1 MTKQNDRGAA
11 MILVMAW
18 SLFLVLFALVV
29 VRAIIA
35 QIAPSDASERSY
47 AALAAAEA
55 GVDDYRAHLL
65 AQPNY
70 YQQSDPDNA
79 SLTGWA
85 SVPGG
90 VSNALY
96 TVSVDASRAAV
107 GGEVRVFSTGKSGNL
122 TRTVEAVLTKRST
135 LDYVY
140 LSDIETPSPRLPGA
154 YSTAAGSGGATGVT
168 AQDLAASLCSRYWYQ
183 SGSVSNSATGNQR
196 NLNFCQWAGIN
207 VGEKITGKIHTNDM
221 WRLQNSDLS
230 AVLDLGAISS
240 SCRSTADGLVAG
252 EVGCSATRRFIATSS
267 EGLYSNNS
275 ADAAWSSSTVF
286 QGNSWR
292 PGSSDNTRRNPK
304 YESVLELPQ
313 SSATLR
319 KDASATGCVYTG
331 PTRIRFSTE
340 SGLGY
345 MYVTSPDTIETATAC
360 GGTSLKADP
369 ASPATQNTV
378 KIGLAQFSDLVIY
391 MQNVPRPGQADDPDN
406 AFDVNNQWA
415 LNTEPTC
422 KLKGTKKYPYVI
434 PKASVDS
441 VDPGLF
447 NSGSTN
453 KGFPSEQ
460 ADTASPWYANSC
472 GNGDLYVQG
481 SYKGA
486 FTLASQS
493 NIIITSSLSEY
504 LSNVTTGKPSATS
517 TSVIGLVSEKFT
529 YLYRPFTAADSWVGD
544 WKTSNAQDP
553 KLNVAILAVDECF
566 ASQDPY
572 FGARQGSIYLWGSL
586 AQQFRC
592 VVGANGGYNKAYS
605 FDTRL
610 ASIHPPYMLQLSTE
624 PWTVDRLGEI
634 TSASQGIGTTD
645 HVVLGADE
653 SSATV
658 RNVRVVS
665 GPATATTVSNTARV
679 SATGV
684 GHIVVSYEVVFTNR
698 VDIRQ
703 LFITV
708 V

>member
-1 MTKQNDRGAA
+1 
-11 MILVMAW
+11 V
-18 SLFLVLFALVV
+18 
-29 VRAIIA
+29 

-55 GVDDYRAHLL
+55 GIDDYRAHLL
-65 AQPNY
+65 AQPSY
-70 YQQSDPDNA
+70 YQQVDAGNA

-96 TVSVDASRAAV
+96 TVTVDSSRAAV
-107 GGEVRVFSTGKSGNL
+107 GGEVRVFSTGKSGNI

-183 SGSVSNSATGNQR
+183 SGSVSSSTTGNQR
-196 NLNFCQWAGIN
+196 NQNFCQWAGIN
-207 VGEKITGKIHTNDM
+207 VGEKITGKIHTNDI

-230 AVLDLGAISS
+230 SVLDAGAISS
-240 SCRSTADGLVAG
+240 SCRSTADGLTAG

-267 EGLYSNNS
+267 EGLNSNNS
-275 ADAAWSSSTVF
+275 ADATWSSSTVF

-292 PGSSDNTRRNPK
+292 PGSTDNTRRNPR

-313 SSATLR
+313 SSATLK
-319 KDASATGCVYTG
+319 KDASETGCVYTG

-345 MYVTSPDTIETATAC
+345 MYVTSPDTIATATAC
-360 GGTSLKADP
+360 GGTLLKADP
-369 ASPATQNTV
+369 ASPATQNTI

-406 AFDVNNQWA
+406 AYDVNNQWV
-415 LNTEPTC
+415 LNAEPSC
-422 KLKGTKKYPYVI
+422 KLKGAKKYPYVI

-460 ADTASPWYANSC
+460 ANTASPWYANSC

-493 NIIITSSLSEY
+493 NIILTSSLTESA
-504 LSNVTTGKPSATS
+504 SNVSTGQPSAAS

-529 YLYRPFTAADSWVGD
+529 YLYRPFTSSDAWVGD
-544 WKTSNAQDP
+544 WKSANAQDP
-553 KLNVAILAVDECF
+553 KFNVAILAVDECF

-572 FGARQGSIYLWGSL
+572 FGSRQGSIYLWGSL

-592 VVGANGGYNKAYS
+592 VVGATGGYNKAYS

-610 ASIHPPYMLQLSTE
+610 SSIHPPYMLELSSE
-624 PWTVDRLGEI
+624 PWKVERTGEI
-634 TSASQGIGTTD
+634 TSAKQSIGTAD
-645 HVVLGADE
+645 YPLLGSDE
-653 SSATV
+653 VGASI
-658 RNVRVVS
+658 RNVRAVT
-665 GPATATTVSNTARV
+665 GPATATAVGTQARV
-679 SATGV
+679 TATGV
-684 GHIVVSYEVVFTNR
+684 GHAIVSYEVVFANR

-708 V
+708 E